1 MRISTIF
8 MLVITVLL
16 TVVIMQN
23 TGEIK
28 VTLLFAEVF
37 IPKLVIFT
45 ALTVTAF
52 ILGVMVGRPRKLK
65 RVEDFERHEDM
76 DAPPKG
82 STLSDED
89 RDYIN

>member
-1 MRISTIF
+1 
-8 MLVITVLL
+8 
-16 TVVIMQN
+16 MQN
-23 TGEIK
+23 TDEIK
-28 VTLLFAEVF
+28 VTLLFTQVY

-45 ALTVTAF
+45 AFAVVAF

-65 RVEDFERHEDM
+65 RVEDFDRHEDT

-82 STLSDED
+82 QTLSDED